1 MALRAPIALTFV
13 LVINFLNKKV
23 LQGLIYAPHIHTMDK
38 GGMDLPI
45 SWKKKSSSRAL
56 SAPGPEASGE
66 APGFRLVF
74 SSQILG
80 HRPLFSLGGRW
91 GGRVHSQLDLGS
103 KGRDWELG
111 TQSLIC
117 LGLFKVTS
125 EYFEGQIRKE
135 KSVCL
140 FTSNSPKTY

>member
-1 MALRAPIALTFV
+1 M
-13 LVINFLNKKV
+13 
-23 LQGLIYAPHIHTMDK
+23 
-38 GGMDLPI
+38 GG
-45 SWKKKSSSRAL
+45 
-56 SAPGPEASGE
+56 
-66 APGFRLVF
+66 
-74 SSQILG
+74 
-80 HRPLFSLGGRW
+80 GG
-91 GGRVHSQLDLGS
+91 VHSQLDLGS

-125 EYFEGQIRKE
+125 EYFEGQIRKD